1 MRKTKRVFTA
11 CLLAT
16 VLTLPH
22 IPTIMSHSD
31 QVVYAD
37 ESIDDIKEKN
47 EEREAKKKEAEDKLN
62 SLNTEADDMRGMIAE
77 LDEEIG
83 EYEVKLAELI
93 TKQNALQAKSAITRS
108 DLQIARIAKENQYD
122 RMKERIAYSYE
133 NGDISYMEALTALDD
148 FSNALNQSEY
158 VEQVSSYDQN
168 QLKELIDISKE
179 VEKKEKKLAKELAEV
194 EKVKNEVEGE
204 RDALLIMQNGKKE
217 RLTEYLSQIE
227 VTEGEINEYEALI
240 AEGNEEIERMEE
252 EYRKKQEAAR
262 KAAAERAARE
272 EAERKRQQEQREESG
287 SSEEEEEQ
295 ESEEEEEEEEKY
307 QEVEPS
313 GSGWVWPCPASHYIT
328 SYFGN
333 RSIPV
338 AGATAYHPAIDIGV
352 GSGNEIVAIGDGV
365 VMYTGYSGARG
376 NYIRVDHGGGVT
388 SLYQHLSGF
397 GKYGE
402 GDYVSAGTVIAYSGM
417 TGICSGPHLHIEI
430 WENGNPVNPLNYIG

>member
-158 VEQVSSYDQN
+158 A
-168 QLKELIDISKE
+168 ISE
-179 VEKKEKKLAKELAEV
+179 
-194 EKVKNEVEGE
+194 
-204 RDALLIMQNGKKE
+204 
-217 RLTEYLSQIE
+217 
-227 VTEGEINEYEALI
+227 
-240 AEGNEEIERMEE
+240 
-252 EYRKKQEAAR
+252 
-262 KAAAERAARE
+262 
-272 EAERKRQQEQREESG
+272 
-287 SSEEEEEQ
+287 
-295 ESEEEEEEEEKY
+295 
-307 QEVEPS
+307 
-313 GSGWVWPCPASHYIT
+313 
-328 SYFGN
+328 
-333 RSIPV
+333 
-338 AGATAYHPAIDIGV
+338 
-352 GSGNEIVAIGDGV
+352 
-365 VMYTGYSGARG
+365 
-376 NYIRVDHGGGVT
+376 
-388 SLYQHLSGF
+388 
-397 GKYGE
+397 
-402 GDYVSAGTVIAYSGM
+402 
-417 TGICSGPHLHIEI
+417 
-430 WENGNPVNPLNYIG
+430 